1 MSAFTPD
8 TLETE
13 PMTMRATIAN
23 SWRRAGAAVLL
34 PWALTTTGAWAQE
47 PAADPWARQLSI
59 QQTGIAGVAAAPA
72 APAVAD
78 PLRVTAWV
86 DNADSTYAV
95 GETVQLFV
103 QTNKDAYV
111 TVLNVGP
118 TGATIVLFPNQ
129 YQADNRVAANTVVR
143 VPDPASGT
151 EIRVSGPI
159 GAELVKVIA
168 STRPRDPFG
177 AGQLGRAGAFQSVAG
192 SADVTARNLAVALAD
207 PTGGEWD
214 DYNKTIRTVERR
226 PAAAPGTVTGIA
238 AAPGTAWPAPAFGLR
253 LASDRTAYRLVEP
266 VTLMVEAERDCHL
279 TLVNTGPNG
288 DVRQIFPNR
297 YQQQTRIQAG
307 QTVVVPGL
315 GAGVSIRP
323 MGPAGLETVTAICR
337 AGDSV
342 PAGMVTRFE
351 AEAFPRLADPAVRAR
366 NLAVITSPPAAPA
379 GAGAATALATVTF
392 VVVQ

>member
-1 MSAFTPD
+1 
-8 TLETE
+8 
-13 PMTMRATIAN
+13 MTMRATITIP
-23 SWRRAGAAVLL
+23 WRHAAMGLLLWGLAAAGAA
-34 PWALTTTGAWAQE
+34 AQE
-47 PAADPWARQLSI
+47 PPADPWARQLSI
-59 QQTGIAGVAAAPA
+59 QQTGIAGVAAPA
-72 APAVAD
+72 AAPSAVD

-86 DNADSTYAV
+86 DHQDNTYAV
-95 GETVQLFV
+95 GETVQLYV

-118 TGATIVLFPNQ
+118 TGATTVLFPNQ
-129 YQADNRVAANTVVR
+129 FQADNRVAANTVLR

-151 EIRVSGPI
+151 QIAVGGPV
-159 GAELVKVIA
+159 GAELIKVIA
-168 STRPRDPFG
+168 STRPRDPFE
-177 AGQLGRAGAFQSVAG
+177 AVQLGRAGPFQSVAG
-192 SADVTARNLAVALAD
+192 STDATARNLAVVLAD
-207 PTGGEWD
+207 PSGGEWA

-226 PAAAPGTVTGIA
+226 PAVAPGA
-238 AAPGTAWPAPAFGLR
+238 AAVPGTAWPAPAFGLR

-288 DVRQIFPNR
+288 EVRQIFPNR

-323 MGPAGLETVTAICR
+323 IGPAGLETVTAICQ
-337 AGDSV
+337 AGGA
-342 PAGMVTRFE
+342 PAGVVTQFG
-351 AEAFPRLADPAVRAR
+351 AEAFPRLADPAAQAR
-366 NLAVITSPPAAPA
+366 NLAVIPSPPT
-379 GAGAATALATVTF
+379 GAGTAATALATVTF